1 MKRARL
7 FSRFLAPSPVLALT
21 IVIAAFSA
29 ARGADNPPQRYA
41 LLIGV
46 NSYTHL
52 SDLQFCENDMRSLR
66 EACIAAGFPEKNVT
80 YMHKGSER
88 PELIPVK
95 NHVME
100 QLKILLK
107 GVQPNDLVLVAFSG
121 HGVHVGDKDYFCTI
135 DAKLED
141 PQGTMVPAAEVAD
154 LLDKS
159 PARQQVM
166 LIDAC
171 RNDPLPEGTRSA
183 SGPSVATAFTRSVKS
198 KDNASHG
205 LMVMRSCDEQ
215 QVSVEDPAL
224 QHGVFMN
231 FVVNGLLGHADANRD
246 KQVTLLE
253 LYQYAEYETR
263 NHVRVTRSMLQTPSM
278 KGDFAG
284 NYIMADVS
292 ERPVKLDLQ
301 PVSSTGGASKGPSNL
316 EMKLYDQAYGL
327 FQQGKTTEAIT
338 AFEQLV
344 SVAEDEQ
351 LKKVVRLKLAS
362 AYLAIDPVAHIAKA
376 LALHQESG
384 LDTIPMVVQV
394 PTANVMIGQKAL
406 VSVKATQMVG
416 ISSVDGEWFL
426 AESVDGYPLNPEER
440 GFLHKSTFQRP
451 APKPQPAAA
460 GKPQQVASSGGY
472 GYGYGNSG
480 GLRSASGGNSSV
492 ADYQR
497 ELDYYDHPADKAQV
511 QQLRTGLDQLDRM
524 ERRGASEMAIRAK
537 ERELYRQAEQLERKE
552 ATREAIRSFF
562 RGD

>member
-7 FSRFLAPSPVLALT
+7 LSLVVAPSLLLAA
-21 IVIAAFSA
+21 ISA
-29 ARGADNPPQRYA
+29 VRGADTPPQRYA

-52 SDLQFCENDMRSLR
+52 SDLHFCENDMRALR
-66 EACIAAGFPEKNVT
+66 EACVAAGFPEKNVT
-80 YMHKGSER
+80 LMHKGSDR

-100 QLKILLK
+100 QLKVLLK

-154 LLDKS
+154 LLEKS
-159 PARQQVM
+159 LARQQV
-166 LIDAC
+166 LIIDAC

-183 SGPSVATAFTRSVKS
+183 GSEALSTAFTRSVKS

-205 LMVMRSCDEQ
+205 LVVMRSCDEQ
-215 QVSVEDPAL
+215 QVSVEDPQL

-253 LYQYAEYETR
+253 LHMYAEYETR

-278 KGDFAG
+278 RGEFAG
-284 NYIMADVS
+284 NYIMAEVS
-292 ERPVKLDLQ
+292 QRPLKLDLQ
-301 PVSSTGGASKGPSNL
+301 PVSSSGVPSKGPSAL
-316 EMKLYDQAYGL
+316 EMKLYDEAYGL
-327 FQQGKTTEAIT
+327 FQQGKSAEAVT

-344 SVAEDEQ
+344 RVVEDEQ
-351 LKKVVRLKLAS
+351 LKKVARLKLAS
-362 AYLAIDPVAHIAKA
+362 AYLAIDPTAYIGKA
-376 LALHQESG
+376 LELHKESG
-384 LDTIPMVVQV
+384 LDSISMVVQV
-394 PTANVMIGQKAL
+394 PTANVMIGPKAI
-406 VSVKATQMVG
+406 VSVKATQIVG
-416 ISSVDGEWFL
+416 ISTVDGEWYL
-426 AESVDGYPLNPEER
+426 AESVDGYPLNDDER

-460 GKPQQVASSGGY
+460 GQPAQVASSGGY

-480 GLRSASGGNSSV
+480 GFRSASGGNSSV

-511 QQLRTGLDQLDRM
+511 TQLRQGLDQLDRM
-524 ERRGASEMAIRAK
+524 EQRGASEMAIRAK
-537 ERELYRQAEQLERKE
+537 ERELYRQAEQLQRKE
-552 ATREAIRSFF
+552 QTREAIRSFF